1 MGLVQSITHFC
12 FLVKRRS
19 DGDGLCLRMQVD
31 RRGLP
36 AAPSSFT
43 SAGMFKI
50 FSRRTA
56 SQPSTVPVPVS
67 PSLSFENDE
76 ELGTPKTASTSLEPT
91 TPTSQT
97 QQLFEPIYGLP
108 NDQGDEVRFSVEVT
122 RIDRLDDL
130 LSLDIRRL
138 KGHLKS
144 YKFLYDTIR
153 ECVTVLHPLV

>member
-1 MGLVQSITHFC
+1 MGFC
-12 FLVKRRS
+12 
-19 DGDGLCLRMQVD
+19 LCKQVD

-50 FSRRTA
+50 FSRRA
-56 SQPSTVPVPVS
+56 PSQPSTSTVS
-67 PSLSFENDE
+67 PSLSFEHDDE
-76 ELGTPKTASTSLEPT
+76 GIMSRSTTSTEPT
-91 TPTSQT
+91 TPSSQT
-97 QQLFEPIYGLP
+97 QQVIEPIYGPP

-138 KGHLKS
+138 KGQLKS

-153 ECVTVLHPLV
+153 E

>member
-1 MGLVQSITHFC
+1 
-12 FLVKRRS
+12 
-19 DGDGLCLRMQVD
+19 
-31 RRGLP
+31 
-36 AAPSSFT
+36 
-43 SAGMFKI
+43 MFKI
-50 FSRRTA
+50 FSRRTP
-56 SQPSTVPVPVS
+56 SQPSTATVS

-76 ELGTPKTASTSLEPT
+76 EVNTSRSTTSTEPT
-91 TPTSQT
+91 TPSSQT
-97 QQLFEPIYGLP
+97 QQVIEPIYGPP

-153 ECVTVLHPLV
+153 E